1 MLSYVI
7 VLYYITYI
15 YIHISVRL
23 CVCARVL
30 VLISCID
37 HGTFHVFT
45 ATAQQIC
52 CLVLAF
58 SAGPGRVQQAT
69 GLALR

>member
-1 MLSYVI
+1 MLLYVI

-15 YIHISVRL
+15 YTYPCG
-23 CVCARVL
+23 CVCVRVL
-30 VLISCID
+30 VLISYID